1 MSELH
6 KLFILKL
13 IWILTGPIIVA
24 CQWNTEKE
32 QQKIT
37 MKQYPQYAYTIITYH
52 SPCNLSSFISNMMSP
67 KQDEESKLSWS
78 LNRENKND

>member
-32 QQKIT
+32 QKIT
-37 MKQYPQYAYTIITYH
+37 IKQYPHYTYIKQHIIPYLIPVH
-52 SPCNLSSFISNMMSP
+52 L
-67 KQDEESKLSWS
+67 
-78 LNRENKND
+78 